1 MRLAQGVRVG
11 PVGMAWRPRVV
22 AVCAAV
28 LLAVVA
34 VTVAGMTIGQ
44 YPIRAGDVVRVL
56 LGGGESEYRYIVLEL
71 RLPRALVGALV
82 GLALGMAGALTQT
95 FARNP
100 LATPDILG
108 VTGGASAGAVAMI
121 VLGGGTYAVTSD
133 LLRVGLPAAALVGG
147 LIAAAVVYGL
157 SWRSGIDSYR
167 LILVGIGCAAVLT
180 ALTSWL
186 LVRSQLADAAQASVW
201 LAGSLNSRTWD
212 HAVPLAIAVAVLMPA
227 GLALTGALRVAQL
240 GDDTARAL
248 GVRLELTQFAIIGV
262 AVGLTAAAVAAAG
275 PVGFVAFVVPQLALR
290 LTGGSRPPLLASAL
304 VGALLLQTADLLAR
318 SVFTWEVP
326 VGLVTTVLGAPYL
339 IFLLIRHRREVSA

>member
-11 PVGMAWRPRVV
+11 PVGMVWRPRVV

-71 RLPRALVGALV
+71 RLPRAMVGALV

>member
-1 MRLAQGVRVG
+1 
-11 PVGMAWRPRVV
+11 
-22 AVCAAV
+22 
-28 LLAVVA
+28 
-34 VTVAGMTIGQ
+34 
-44 YPIRAGDVVRVL
+44 
-56 LGGGESEYRYIVLEL
+56 
-71 RLPRALVGALV
+71 
-82 GLALGMAGALTQT
+82 
-95 FARNP
+95 
-100 LATPDILG
+100 
-108 VTGGASAGAVAMI
+108 
-121 VLGGGTYAVTSD
+121 
-133 LLRVGLPAAALVGG
+133 
-147 LIAAAVVYGL
+147 
-157 SWRSGIDSYR
+157 
-167 LILVGIGCAAVLT
+167 
-180 ALTSWL
+180 
-186 LVRSQLADAAQASVW
+186 
-201 LAGSLNSRTWD
+201 
-212 HAVPLAIAVAVLMPA
+212 VAVLMPA